1 MEQRQQNGA
10 GFDLFA
16 DSSTSNP
23 HYHAYDPSF
32 LNGPDSQSFHEAA
45 WAVNAGSNPNPNQS
59 RVGQPAWLPN
69 ANHYPAAA
77 AASQQYARTL
87 SHSPASFNQ
96 TAYSGFDSP
105 QNFQQQ
111 YRQPQYDPALLH
123 TAPVG
128 QPYGNDNNN
137 NNNNNNN
144 NHHHHPAAS
153 NNLGYGNQLQTS
165 GTISPHALQQQAR
178 SSSVVGNAYN
188 AFNRNAYGP
197 TILSGQPTAPNV
209 SQRALIQ
216 AIPPGDGAGYF
227 STIGLDHLA
236 RATNSER
243 LGPFAHVGKQ
253 AHEWPVNKPTSLPI
267 HAPRKS
273 KNELRRLAGN
283 DPTLLAKI
291 GRRAIKQ
298 VVAPGVK
305 GPNSPPETIKY
316 EGETS
321 SSDESSDD
329 DSSYTSEE
337 DLEGSPLPS
346 KRPDTPKE
354 AVEYDTIKALWRSK
368 RRPVDR
374 DTIKEA
380 LTAFWDVVK
389 VIRDRWKADASA
401 VTEAEEKKRMGELPL
416 LKSRVKDQ
424 RDMIEAAFKAALK
437 HGHRSIVEILGSNTP
452 LVYLIYQFLL
462 DRHKAKDFNGPLTRA
477 LLEVTSLFTTV
488 DEAALEKTHLDKVL
502 KRYVKQ
508 GDAKTQYYAK
518 KVLQN
523 AAAASKQNAESATK
537 PGPSPAKTG
546 SAASPVPVKKEP
558 EPVAGIK
565 RSASNAGEGGM
576 QKKLATGL
584 TKPNGTSA
592 MSRLMAPAKKSTSS
606 ADAAKPSTAT
616 TTPATKTKQVTAK
629 PSSFFST
636 LSAAKKPGTSIKAG
650 TPAQAAGPKMA
661 AERKPSTAP
670 ATAAA
675 PKSSF
680 SFAET
685 MANLNKP
692 KQEKPPSVKPVDK
705 EVPSETPDQKAK
717 RLRREARGNLKVHFK
732 LGDDLCEIRYFSH
745 DPEEEMGHNDS
756 QMRDMADAGGEG
768 RALKLHQDMMDID
781 EDDEP
786 EAEQQLVEFKEP
798 SQIDFSDV
806 DPEERSKNYSRF
818 GGGKLEPDSAERA
831 VRDQY
836 EANTLMVFYT
846 DESEIPPNPK
856 EPDQPYNGEPGQP
869 TKSFGR
875 PEQKSF
881 DRVQRRKAMLP
892 QHQQQA
898 PSAAPSPFDLSKYLP
913 NQPQQV
919 SAPAVPPPPPATGLP
934 QGLDLNALL
943 ANITAQQQQ
952 PQPPQPAPSAFNFG
966 SLPPP
971 PMVTSAAPP
980 PPPMNGLPQP
990 DISAILATLQGGQF
1004 GGATGAPNM
1013 SALAPPMQQLEPDGG
1028 ADGGLGGGKN
1038 SKEKKRWR
1046 DQNPDTNRFFKTK
1059 TCRYWLSGKCQKGEN
1074 CTYLHDRSGMDDE

>member
-1 MEQRQQNGA
+1 MEQRQQNGG
-10 GFDLFA
+10 GFDLFT
-16 DSSTSNP
+16 DSSNP
-23 HYHAYDPSF
+23 QYHAYDTSF
-32 LNGPDSQSFHEAA
+32 LNGPDSQSFNDAG
-45 WAVNAGSNPNPNQS
+45 WGVNASSNSNQS
-59 RVGQPAWLPN
+59 RAGQPGWLQN
-69 ANHYPAAA
+69 ANQYPAGTN
-77 AASQQYARTL
+77 QQYARTL

-96 TAYSGFDSP
+96 TACSGFDGP

-123 TAPVG
+123 TATAG
-128 QPYGNDNNN
+128 QPYGN
-137 NNNNNNN
+137 
-144 NHHHHPAAS
+144 NHATS
-153 NNLGYGNQLQTS
+153 NNLGYSNQIQTS
-165 GTISPHALQQQAR
+165 ATISPHALQQQAR
-178 SSSVVGNAYN
+178 SSAVVGNAYN
-188 AFNRNAYGP
+188 AFNRNAYSH
-197 TILSGQPTAPNV
+197 TAFSGQPMAQNV
-209 SQRALIQ
+209 NQRDLIQ
-216 AIPPGDGAGYF
+216 AIPTGDGSGYF
-227 STIGLDHLA
+227 STIGIDNLA
-236 RATNSER
+236 HATNSER
-243 LGPFAHVGKQ
+243 LGNFVHIGKQ
-253 AHEWPVNKPTSLPI
+253 AHEWPVNKPTTLPT
-267 HAPRKS
+267 HAQRKS

-291 GRRAIKQ
+291 GRRAIKK
-298 VVAPGVK
+298 VVAPGVT
-305 GPNSPPETIKY
+305 GPNSPPESIKY

-321 SSDESSDD
+321 SSEESSDD

-401 VTEAEEKKRMGELPL
+401 VTEAEAKKRLGELPL

-462 DRHKAKDFNGPLTRA
+462 DRHKAEDFNGPLTRA

-537 PGPSPAKTG
+537 PGQPPAKTG

-565 RSASNAGEGGM
+565 RPASNAGEGGM

-592 MSRLMAPAKKSTSS
+592 MSRHMAPAKKSTSA

-650 TPAQAAGPKMA
+650 TPAQAAGPKIA
-661 AERKPSTAP
+661 AERKSSATP
-670 ATAAA
+670 AASAA

-705 EVPSETPDQKAK
+705 EAPPETLEQKAR

-732 LGDDLCEIRYFSH
+732 IGDELCEIRYFSH
-745 DPEEEMGHNDS
+745 DPEEEIGHNDS

-786 EAEQQLVEFKEP
+786 EAEQQLIEFKEP
-798 SQIDFSDV
+798 SKIDFGDV

-831 VRDQY
+831 IRDQY

-892 QHQQQA
+892 QHQQQV
-898 PSAAPSPFDLSKYLP
+898 PSTAQSPFDLSKYLP
-913 NQPQQV
+913 NQQQQA

-943 ANITAQQQQ
+943 ANITAQQHQ
-952 PQPPQPAPSAFNFG
+952 QPPQPAPPAFNFG

-971 PMVTSAAPP
+971 PMVNSAAAQPP
-980 PPPMNGLPQP
+980 QMNGLPQP

-1004 GGATGAPNM
+1004 GAATGAPNM
-1013 SALAPPMQQLEPDGG
+1013 SAFAPPMQQLEQDGVVNCG
-1028 ADGGLGGGKN
+1028 TGSGKG

-1046 DQNPDTNRFFKTK
+1046 DQNPDNNRFFKTK
-1059 TCRYWLSGKCQKGEN
+1059 TCRYWLSGKCQKGEG